1 MLLTLT
7 TDFDLH
13 DTWYLSESGRLLEIE
28 LGKELGKEME
38 LASKKGTSSYIT
50 KSRT

>member
-1 MLLTLT
+1 M

-13 DTWYLSESGRLLEIE
+13 DTWYQSESCRLFEIE

-38 LASKKGTSSYIT
+38 WASKTDTSSCNT
-50 KSRT
+50 EL

>member
-1 MLLTLT
+1 M

-13 DTWYLSESGRLLEIE
+13 GTWCLSESGRLLEIE

-38 LASKKGTSSYIT
+38 LASKTDTSFYNT
-50 KSRT
+50 EL